1 MHPVVKIAGR
11 RVAQT
16 CMICAVIAVDTEP
29 RNAEPR
35 NAEPRNAEPHNAEP
49 RNAERRPVSGAVLYV
64 VRS

>member
-29 RNAEPR
+29 RKD
-35 NAEPRNAEPHNAEP
+35 EPRNAEPHNAEP